1 MDQRNIKLEVQA
13 LWLQYSGL
21 RTGPAG
27 RTVLIEN
34 AARIPVTRRPAE
46 EFQNIPGLIVAT

>member
-46 EFQNIPGLIVAT
+46 ELQNIPGLIVAT